1 MRFLLNVSFVDQLP
15 KNVAKNKFGYCQEND
30 FNLFRQCLLQI
41 LASVM
46 QLIDGV
52 QNYCKNG
59 ARDKE
64 SKRKQVEDHNL
75 CVDVGNDIGIF
86 VNHVNL
92 IQSNAHEDPDRCNQ
106 ELT

>member
-30 FNLFRQCLLQI
+30 FNRFRQCLLQI

-64 SKRKQVEDHNL
+64 SKR
-75 CVDVGNDIGIF
+75 
-86 VNHVNL
+86 
-92 IQSNAHEDPDRCNQ
+92 
-106 ELT
+106 